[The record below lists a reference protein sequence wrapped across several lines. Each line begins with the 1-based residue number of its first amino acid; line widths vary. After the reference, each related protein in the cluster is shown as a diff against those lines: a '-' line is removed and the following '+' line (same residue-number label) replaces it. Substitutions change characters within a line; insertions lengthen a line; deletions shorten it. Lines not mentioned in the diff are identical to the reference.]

1 MFTIR
6 YSIDMGI
13 PGFGKRYDPNWR
25 QDAET
30 LLSSVS
36 KYLMNVRVQ
45 RGRSRIKRDEYI
57 LERKL
62 IFLLDDLR
70 VALRK
75 NDPANF
81 ETLVK
86 DINRSWIELYQIIL
100 GS

>member
-1 MFTIR
+1 MKIF
-6 YSIDMGI
+6 GI
-13 PGFGKRYDPNWR
+13 GKQDDPNWR
-25 QDAET
+25 QDTEV

-36 KYLMNVRVQ
+36 KFLMNVRVK
-45 RGRSRIKRDEYI
+45 RGRSRIRRDEYI

-75 NDPANF
+75 NDPTDL
-81 ETLVK
+81 ETLTR
-86 DINRSWIELYQIIL
+86 DINRCWVELYELITQ